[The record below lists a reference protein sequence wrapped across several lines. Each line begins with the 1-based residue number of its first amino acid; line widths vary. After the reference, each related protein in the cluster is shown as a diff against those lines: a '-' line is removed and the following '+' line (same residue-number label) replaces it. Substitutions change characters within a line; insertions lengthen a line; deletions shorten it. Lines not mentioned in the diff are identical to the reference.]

1 MISEPGKI
9 GECKNAPLFF
19 FLAVRLPLGGN
30 DHLPRFASGQNY
42 AGNSNEGTVLRFRAP
57 GLRLEASSERVRPQI
72 AAIAPGSQAAAVG
85 GLRVGMMLVAVQGQA
100 VGPGKGEAMSAI
112 AAAGRPLRLRFE

>member
-1 MISEPGKI
+1 MR
-9 GECKNAPLFF
+9 ATQT
-19 FLAVRLPLGGN
+19 R
-30 DHLPRFASGQNY
+30 
-42 AGNSNEGTVLRFRAP
+42 GTVFCFRAP

-72 AAIAPGSQAAAVG
+72 AAITPGSQAAAVG